1 MDGPCCRPAAASRS
15 RRRLYAGPTLARE
28 QRDGKGL
35 AWGTVDTGDGLGW
48 VGGSW
53 VARPARR
60 SSHGRTRRIDPVD
73 RARRGSILAVNGR
86 GPPTWES
93 VRRHHRPSRPPQI
106 ASSAQLCSSNRTR
119 ARDSPPLSSSCS
131 RRSAGLAH
139 PPPPCSRP
147 QHPRPAAAPPRAPSP
162 NPSLAISP
170 HCPGATTCPALRVAG
185 GADRRHCLTEASE
198 SQRVGMRW

>member
-1 MDGPCCRPAAASRS
+1 M
-15 RRRLYAGPTLARE
+15 
-28 QRDGKGL
+28 
-35 AWGTVDTGDGLGW
+35 
-48 VGGSW
+48 GGW

-60 SSHGRTRRIDPVD
+60 SSHGRTRRIGPVD

-139 PPPPCSRP
+139 PPPPCSPP

-170 HCPGATTCPALRVAG
+170 HCPGATTCPALPCAWPAAPTAAIVLRRRPSPDALECAGKVPFLCAEFRLVAEVQVAAG
-185 GADRRHCLTEASE
+185 IFKSPA
-198 SQRVGMRW
+198 